1 MDLSEDEKATMQEP
15 AVYRIRVEGLLSLT
29 QTDRLL
35 GMQITASRDDGR
47 ECSVV
52 VGRLP
57 DQSALSGVLC
67 TLYELGY
74 PVLSLECLELG

>member
-1 MDLSEDEKATMQEP
+1 MGSSDGEKATMQGP
-15 AVYRIRVEGLLSLT
+15 AVYRVRVEGRLPLT

-35 GMQITASRDDGR
+35 GMQITASRDGDQD
-47 ECSVV
+47 CSVV

-57 DQSALSGVLC
+57 DQSALAGVLS

-74 PVLSLECLELG
+74 PVLSVECLERG

>member
-1 MDLSEDEKATMQEP
+1 
-15 AVYRIRVEGLLSLT
+15 
-29 QTDRLL
+29 
-35 GMQITASRDDGR
+35 MQITASRDDGR